1 MRPSVP
7 ETGGR
12 ALSFEL
18 AVQDVRGLVVAAD
31 VRPDR
36 MELCTALST
45 GGVTPS
51 SGLIEA
57 AVATG
62 VPVHVLVRP
71 REGGF
76 EYDEQEKA
84 LIVADSARAV
94 ALGAAGV
101 VVGGLADGAID
112 VTLTTRVSEAVGHAE
127 VTFHR
132 AFDQLADQGAG
143 VDLLADL
150 GVTRVLTSGGAASAL
165 EGIGTLRR
173 LAGRARGRV
182 QIMAGAGVTSA
193 NAGELAETG
202 VDAVHAS
209 AKKAVVERL
218 AVGLGSAA
226 SAGEAVFHTADAD
239 EARAIKAVLRGE
251 R

>member
-1 MRPSVP
+1 MSAQASESGDRMIF
-7 ETGGR
+7 
-12 ALSFEL
+12 FEL
-18 AVQDVRGLVVAAD
+18 AVQDARGLAVAAD

-76 EYDEQEKA
+76 EYDESEKA
-84 LIVADSARAV
+84 LIVADAARAV
-94 ALGAAGV
+94 LLGAAGV
-101 VVGGLADGAID
+101 VVGGLADGVID
-112 VTLTTRVSEAVGHAE
+112 EALVLRVREVVGDAE

-132 AFDQLADQGAG
+132 AFDQLGDLDAG
-143 VDLLADL
+143 VELLASL
-150 GVTRVLTSGGAASAL
+150 GVTRVLTSGGAPSAF
-165 EGIGTLRR
+165 EGIETLRQ
-173 LAGRARGRV
+173 LVQRAAGRV
-182 QIMAGAGVTSA
+182 QIMASAGVTSA
-193 NAGELAETG
+193 NAGTLADTG

-209 AKKAVVERL
+209 AKRAVVERL

-226 SAGEAVFHTADAD
+226 GAGEVVFHTADAD
-239 EARAIKAVLRGE
+239 EARTIKAALRGE